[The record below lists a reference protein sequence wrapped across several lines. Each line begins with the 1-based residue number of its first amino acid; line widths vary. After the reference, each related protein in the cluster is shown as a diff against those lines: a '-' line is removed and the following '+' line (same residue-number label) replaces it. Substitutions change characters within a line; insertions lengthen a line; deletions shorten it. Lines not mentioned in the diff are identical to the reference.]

1 MDRLRCIEVFLAVAA
16 RRSFSGAARQL
27 NMSKGNVTKHVAW
40 LERALGARLLAR
52 TTKSV
57 SLTDVGLTY
66 LENAQELLARMEE
79 IEASVRH
86 SVSEPRGVIRVGS
99 PPSFG
104 SYHLVPAVTAFTA
117 QHPDIQIAL
126 CLDDGGADLID
137 EGLDLSVRISQS
149 LKDASFVAQLL
160 ARAPQ
165 VLVASPAYLER
176 HGTPKTIGELASHNC
191 LVHSLKAPTSIWSF
205 RGPEGKVS
213 VRVRGALRSNFGDA
227 LRYAALLGHGI
238 SMHPTYMIADDLAA
252 GTLKV
257 LMPEYEP
264 TRLEIYAV
272 FPSRR
277 NVPLRV
283 NTFLT
288 FLREWFSARS
298 NWPVAASRPG
308 SSHLLPAS
316 DQHDR
321 LRAA

>member
-27 NMSKGNVTKHVAW
+27 GMSKGNVTKHVAW
-40 LERALGARLLAR
+40 LERVLGAQLLAR

-57 SLTDVGLTY
+57 SLTDVGLMY

-104 SYHLVPAVTAFTA
+104 SYHLVPVVTAFTA
-117 QHPDIQIAL
+117 HHPDIQIAL

-137 EGLDLSVRISQS
+137 EGLDLSVRISPS

-160 ARAPQ
+160 ARSPQ
-165 VLVASPAYLER
+165 FLVASPAYLEQ
-176 HGTPKTIGELASHNC
+176 HGTPKTVADLANHNC
-191 LVHSLKAPTSIWSF
+191 LVHSLKAPTGIWSF
-205 RGPEGKVS
+205 RGPEGKMS
-213 VRVRGALRSNFGDA
+213 VRVRGSVRSNFGDA

-238 SMHPTYMIADDLAA
+238 SMHPTYMVADDLAA
-252 GTLKV
+252 KTLKI
-257 LMPEYEP
+257 LLPEYEP
-264 TRLEIYAV
+264 ARLDIYAV

-283 NTFLT
+283 NAFLT
-288 FLREWFSARS
+288 FLREWFSTRS
-298 NWPVAASRPG
+298 DWSVAASRSVSGRRVPVVAG
-308 SSHLLPAS
+308 
-316 DQHDR
+316 
-321 LRAA
+321 

>member
-1 MDRLRCIEVFLAVAA
+1 
-16 RRSFSGAARQL
+16 
-27 NMSKGNVTKHVAW
+27 
-40 LERALGARLLAR
+40 
-52 TTKSV
+52 
-57 SLTDVGLTY
+57 
-66 LENAQELLARMEE
+66 
-79 IEASVRH
+79 
-86 SVSEPRGVIRVGS
+86 
-99 PPSFG
+99 
-104 SYHLVPAVTAFTA
+104 
-117 QHPDIQIAL
+117 
-126 CLDDGGADLID
+126 
-137 EGLDLSVRISQS
+137 VRISQS

-176 HGTPKTIGELASHNC
+176 HGTPKTVGELANHNC

-264 TRLEIYAV
+264 TRLEVYAV

-308 SSHLLPAS
+308 SSHLLPAA
-316 DQHDR
+316 DRHDR